1 MRSSR
6 LLASTAATLLTPLTL
21 LAASTLAA
29 QRLTVAERL
38 GYPADAKLLIV
49 HADDLGVAHSV
60 NAASFD
66 ALDRGAVSSAS
77 VMMPTPWVT
86 EVAAYVKAHPN
97 ADVGLH
103 LTLTSEWETYR
114 WGPLAARDAV
124 RGLVD
129 SAGTLWK
136 DTPLVTAHATPAE
149 AEREVR
155 AQIEA
160 ALRLGIRPTHIDS
173 HMGSLFTTPEMVAVI
188 VRLGHEYGL
197 PFLGLR
203 VPAFTAAGL
212 GERDVIPDAV
222 VMANESVPRD
232 RWKQFY
238 LDAVK
243 SLKPGLTEMIVHLGH
258 DDAELQAVM
267 LNHEPY
273 GSAWRQRDY
282 DVVTSPE
289 FRQALKDNGVVLV
302 KWRDIQ
308 KLAAPR

>member
-1 MRSSR
+1 M
-6 LLASTAATLLTPLTL
+6 
-21 LAASTLAA
+21 
-29 QRLTVAERL
+29 
-38 GYPADAKLLIV
+38 
-49 HADDLGVAHSV
+49 
-60 NAASFD
+60 
-66 ALDRGAVSSAS
+66 
-77 VMMPTPWVT
+77 
-86 EVAAYVKAHPN
+86 
-97 ADVGLH
+97 
-103 LTLTSEWETYR
+103 
-114 WGPLAARDAV
+114 

-173 HMGSLFTTPEMVAVI
+173 HMGSLFTTPEMIAVI

-267 LNHEPY
+267 VNHEPY